1 MARTLAEAIA
11 AVEGSEF
18 DAAVGYT
25 VKRPTPRA
33 VKQEVATAFRG
44 FDYGEILRIER
55 MLVSRHHC
63 HLIDAEEAVHEVLE
77 ELLVRRPDLYQE
89 RPESWL
95 GLLYKLARFRI
106 IDTRMA
112 RSRVASIEELF
123 ELAGDA
129 PFEEARPC
137 VADSGFADEEA
148 RYAAPPTAGEKWD
161 SEQVVGALQ
170 RFRDHFGRPPK
181 STECKALNGLP
192 SPNVISRRFG
202 SLASA
207 ILAAGMVPE
216 TSPKSRARWLPL
228 EVARACRLFKWRN
241 GQWPNW
247 ADAKRRPGELPS
259 TTAMV
264 RCFGGTR
271 SIDVQ
276 LGAEAILAGT
286 EADGSA

>member
-11 AVEGSEF
+11 AVESAEF

-25 VKRPTPRA
+25 VKRPTPSP
-33 VKQEVATAFRG
+33 VKEEVATAFRG
-44 FDYGEILRIER
+44 FDYREILRIER
-55 MLVSRHHC
+55 MLASRHRC
-63 HLIDAEEAVHEVLE
+63 DLADVEEAVHEVFE
-77 ELLVRRPDLYQE
+77 ELLVRRPDLYRE

-106 IDTRMA
+106 LDTRMA

-129 PFEEARPC
+129 PFEKARPC
-137 VADSGFADEEA
+137 VTVATANEDA
-148 RYAAPPTAGEKWD
+148 RYAAPPANGEKWN
-161 SEQVVGALQ
+161 SEQIVGALQ
-170 RFRDHFGRPPK
+170 RFRDRTGRPPK
-181 STECKALNGLP
+181 LVEFTALNGLP
-192 SPNVISRRFG
+192 GRSAIYRQFG
-202 SLASA
+202 SLANA
-207 ILAAGMVPE
+207 ILAAGMMPE
-216 TSPKSRARWLPL
+216 TSSKSRTRWIPL
-228 EVARACRLFKWRN
+228 EVARVCRSFRRRN
-241 GQWPNW
+241 GYWPNW
-247 ADAKRRPGELPS
+247 ADVKRRPGELPS

-286 EADGSA
+286 ED

>member
-1 MARTLAEAIA
+1 MARTLAEAIG
-11 AVEGSEF
+11 AVEGPEF

-25 VKRPTPRA
+25 VKRSTPKP
-33 VKQEVATAFRG
+33 VKREVATAFRG

-55 MLVSRHHC
+55 MLVSRYHC
-63 HLIDAEEAVHEVLE
+63 HLADAEEAVHEVLE
-77 ELLVRRPDLYQE
+77 ELLVKRPDLYQE

-106 IDTRMA
+106 LDSRMA
-112 RSRVASIEELF
+112 RSRVASIEELL

-129 PFEEARPC
+129 PFENARPC
-137 VADSGFADEEA
+137 VSSSRSADEEA
-148 RYAAPPTAGEKWD
+148 RHAAPPTAGKKWN
-161 SEQVVGALQ
+161 SEQIIGALQ
-170 RFRDHFGRPPK
+170 RFRDHSGRPPR
-181 STECKALNGLP
+181 SAECKALNGLP
-192 SPNVISRRFG
+192 SPNVIYGHFG

-216 TSPKSRARWLPL
+216 TPPKSRARWSPL
-228 EVARACRLFKWRN
+228 EVARACRFFRQRN
-241 GQWPNW
+241 GQWPSW
-247 ADAKRRPGELPS
+247 ADVKRRPGELPG

-276 LGAEAILAGT
+276 LGAEAILAGV
-286 EADGSA
+286 EE

>member
-1 MARTLAEAIA
+1 MARTFAEAIA
-11 AVEGSEF
+11 AVESAEF
-18 DAAVGYT
+18 DAVVGYT
-25 VKRPTPRA
+25 MRRPAPRP
-33 VKQEVATAFRG
+33 VEEEVASAFRG

-63 HLIDAEEAVHEVLE
+63 HLADAEEAVHEVLE
-77 ELLVRRPDLYQE
+77 ELLVKRPDLYRE

-106 IDTRMA
+106 LDRRTA

-129 PFEEARPC
+129 PFEKARPC
-137 VADSGFADEEA
+137 VAVTSADEDA
-148 RYAAPPTAGEKWD
+148 RCAAPPINGETW
-161 SEQVVGALQ
+161 SREQIVGALQ
-170 RFRDHFGRPPK
+170 RFRDRTGRPPRAA
-181 STECKALNGLP
+181 ECNALNGLP
-192 SPNVISRRFG
+192 SPSVIYRRFG
-202 SLASA
+202 SLATA

-216 TSPKSRARWLPL
+216 TSPKSRARWIPL
-228 EVARACRLFKWRN
+228 EVARVCRSFRRRH
-241 GQWPNW
+241 GYWPSW
-247 ADAKRRPGELPS
+247 ADVKRRPGELPG

-276 LGAEAILAGT
+276 LGAEAILAGA
-286 EADGSA
+286 ED

>member
-11 AVEGSEF
+11 SVKGPEF

-25 VKRPTPRA
+25 VKRPTPSP
-33 VKQEVATAFRG
+33 VKGEVATAFRG
-44 FDYGEILRIER
+44 FDYGEIRRIER
-55 MLVSRHHC
+55 MLVSRHRC
-63 HLIDAEEAVHEVLE
+63 HLTDVEEAVHEVLE

-106 IDTRMA
+106 LDTRMA

-123 ELAGDA
+123 ELADDA
-129 PFEEARPC
+129 PFEKARPC
-137 VADSGFADEEA
+137 VAVATADEDA
-148 RYAAPPTAGEKWD
+148 RYAAPPANGEKWN
-161 SEQVVGALQ
+161 SEQIVGALQ
-170 RFRDHFGRPPK
+170 RFRDRTGRPPK
-181 STECKALNGLP
+181 LVEFTALNGLP
-192 SPNVISRRFG
+192 GRSAIYRQFG
-202 SLASA
+202 SLANA

-216 TSPKSRARWLPL
+216 TSSKSRARWIPL
-228 EVARACRLFKWRN
+228 EVARVCRSFRRRN
-241 GQWPNW
+241 GYWPCW
-247 ADAKRRPGELPS
+247 ADVRRRPGELPS

-286 EADGSA
+286 ED

>member
-11 AVEGSEF
+11 AVEGAEF

-25 VKRPTPRA
+25 VRRPTPSP
-33 VKQEVATAFRG
+33 VEEEVATAFRG
-44 FDYGEILRIER
+44 FDYRDILRIER
-55 MLVSRHHC
+55 MLVSRHRC
-63 HLIDAEEAVHEVLE
+63 HLADAEEAVHEVLE
-77 ELLVRRPDLYQE
+77 ELLVKRPDLYRE

-106 IDTRMA
+106 LDRRMA

-129 PFEEARPC
+129 PFEKARPC
-137 VADSGFADEEA
+137 VALATADEDA
-148 RYAAPPTAGEKWD
+148 RYAAPPTAGEKWN
-161 SEQVVGALQ
+161 SEQIVGALQ
-170 RFRDHFGRPPK
+170 RFRDRTGRPPK
-181 STECKALNGLP
+181 SAECTALNGLP
-192 SPNVISRRFG
+192 STNVIYARFG
-202 SLASA
+202 SLANA

-216 TSPKSRARWLPL
+216 TPPKSRARWIPL
-228 EVARACRLFKWRN
+228 EVARVCRSFRRRN
-241 GQWPNW
+241 GYWPSW
-247 ADAKRRPGELPS
+247 ADVKHRPGELPG

-276 LGAEAILAGT
+276 LGTEAILGGT
-286 EADGSA
+286 ED

>member
-11 AVEGSEF
+11 AAQGAEF
-18 DAAVGYT
+18 DVAVGFT
-25 VKRPTPRA
+25 VRRPTPRP

-63 HLIDAEEAVHEVLE
+63 HLADAEEAVHEVLE
-77 ELLVRRPDLYQE
+77 ELLVRRPDLYRE

-95 GLLYKLARFRI
+95 GLLYNLARFRI
-106 IDTRMA
+106 LDTKLA

-129 PFEEARPC
+129 PFEKARPC
-137 VADSGFADEEA
+137 LVDPGSADEEA
-148 RYAAPPTAGEKWD
+148 RHADPPANGEKWN
-161 SEQVVGALQ
+161 SEQIIGALQ
-170 RFRDHFGRPPK
+170 RFRDHAGRPPK
-181 STECKALNGLP
+181 SAECKALNGLP
-192 SPNVISRRFG
+192 SPSVVYRHFG
-202 SLASA
+202 SLANA

-216 TSPKSRARWLPL
+216 TSPKSRGRWIPF
-228 EVARACRLFKWRN
+228 EVAKVCRSFRRRN
-241 GQWPNW
+241 GYWPSW
-247 ADAKRRPGELPS
+247 ADVKRRPGELPA
-259 TTAMV
+259 TTAMI

-286 EADGSA
+286 ED